1 MFKTDKEQGILNSH
15 KRKEMLSLYRSLVLQ
30 ISKMK
35 LSELQVDVSASFKDD
50 FSFNLTAFDFA
61 DSSNGTFSAYGFNDV
76 SVIKND
82 LALLAVAIKSDSF
95 DEFDRVL
102 KGIRNKNYPSCS
114 VID

>member
-1 MFKTDKEQGILNSH
+1 MFKTDKEQSILNSH

-35 LSELQVDVSASFKDD
+35 LKDIQVDVSASFKDD
-50 FSFNLTAFDFA
+50 FSFNITAFDSA
-61 DSSNGTFSAYGFNDV
+61 DSSNGTFSAYGFTDV

-82 LALLAVAIKSDSF
+82 SALVMAAIKSDSF

-102 KGIRNKNYPSCS
+102 KGIRVKNYPAYS